1 MYRSAVIHRRYVP
14 AGCVDCLGCL
24 GLSERPFL
32 AFSAELFNRETA
44 IELFYSEQCVH
55 TIAQCMHSRETRDRS
70 GRLPRDRSGSGS
82 HCISCTVVISN

>member
-55 TIAQCMHSRETRDRS
+55 TIARNCFIVSS
-70 GRLPRDRSGSGS
+70 V
-82 HCISCTVVISN
+82 CIRAKPEIVVVGFPEIVVVAVVIA

>member
-44 IELFYSEQCVH
+44 IELFYSEFYSE
-55 TIAQCMHSRETRDRS
+55 QCMHSRETRDRS
-70 GRLPRDRSGSGS
+70 CRLPRDRSGSGS